1 MARFGEVLT
10 AMVTPFTAN
19 GDLDLDGAVKLAKW
33 LVEQGNDGLVIAGT
47 TGEAST
53 ITDDEQFELVEA
65 VAGAVT
71 VPVVAGAGAND
82 TRHAIYLTSGMK
94 ARGAAAVLS
103 VTPYYNRPS
112 QAGIEAHF
120 RAVAAA
126 TDLPVI
132 LYDIPVRT
140 GRRIAPEVLLSLAR
154 EVPNIVALKDAA
166 GDYPGTARLMSQA
179 PAGFELYSGD
189 DSMTLAFL
197 TLGGQGVIGV
207 ATHWCAAEHKEMITA
222 FKKGDVERAQQ
233 IQSRLIESF
242 DFETGDANPNPIPS
256 KAMLRTLG
264 LPAGECR
271 LPMGPT
277 PAGLE
282 DRARAVMANLLAH
295 RR

>member
-10 AMVTPFTAN
+10 AMVTPFDAN
-19 GDLDLDGAVKLAKW
+19 GDLDLDGAATLAKW
-33 LVEQGNDGLVIAGT
+33 LVKQGNDGLVIAGT

-53 ITDDEQFELVEA
+53 LTHEEQFALVEV

-71 VPVVAGAGAND
+71 VPVIAGAGSND
-82 TRHAIYLTSGMK
+82 TREGIALTSGMK
-94 ARGAAAVLS
+94 ARGAAAILS

-120 RAVAAA
+120 RAVSGA

-132 LYDIPVRT
+132 LYDIPIRA
-140 GRRIAPEVLLSLAR
+140 GRKIAPEVLLRLAR
-154 EVPNIVALKDAA
+154 EVPNVVALKDAA
-166 GDYPGTARLMSQA
+166 GDFPGTARLMSQA

-197 TLGGQGVIGV
+197 ALGGEGVIGV

-222 FKKGDVERAQQ
+222 FKKGDVERAKQLNA
-233 IQSRLIESF
+233 RLVESF
-242 DFETGDANPNPIPS
+242 DYETGDANPNPIPT

-264 LPAGECR
+264 MPAGQCR
-271 LPMGPT
+271 LPMGDT

-282 DRARAVMANLLAH
+282 DRARVVMANLLAH
-295 RR
+295 R